1 MSFLDSLF
9 GGSAKKRDLAESNRA
24 ATSAL
29 NNSRTAQIARLEGA
43 VTPARAD
50 INAGM
55 TGATDALNRGYDT
68 ARGDVTTNYGGAETA
83 INDGMGRARSLLNP
97 MIEMGGGYDRMY
109 GDALG
114 ANGTAART
122 AFFDQNVRGNTD
134 FAYADELAA
143 KQMQAK
149 LNASGIT
156 GGRAGALQLR
166 QGAQRIEDRTNQYL
180 DRIAQQGARG
190 AQTATTL
197 AGMEGNAGTQIA
209 GIRTGLGDRL
219 SGLET
224 GRGTALGNVQMQGG
238 QMLSGIGMQ
247 NARDIAN
254 VEGNYGQGIAS
265 NAINYGNA
273 MSATRGQGLNTM
285 LQLAGIGI
293 QGSTPGRNGVTPFG
307 NMADGVK
314 NAAQASA
321 NLFSGGSTAQPFKNN
336 WTNVVQRG

>member
-9 GGSAKKRDLAESNRA
+9 GGKAKSRDLASANQS

-29 NNSRTAQIARLEGA
+29 NNSRTAQLAALNGSVA
-43 VTPARAD
+43 PARAD

-55 TGATDALNRGYDT
+55 TGATDALNRGYDR
-68 ARGDVTTNYGGAETA
+68 ARGDLSTNYGGAETA

-97 MIEMGGGYDRMY
+97 MIEMGGKFDRMY

-114 ANGTAART
+114 ANGAAART

-238 QMLSGIGMQ
+238 QALSGIGMQ
-247 NARDIAN
+247 NARDIAG

-293 QGSTPGRNGVTPFG
+293 QGFTPGRTRATPFG
-307 NMADGVK
+307 NMATGIG
-314 NAAQASA
+314 NMFGPRSTSMPPA
-321 NLFSGGSTAQPFKNN
+321 GSWNTTVTRA
-336 WTNVVQRG
+336 

>member
-9 GGSAKKRDLAESNRA
+9 GGSAKKRDLASANA
-24 ATSAL
+24 SATSAL
-29 NNSRTAQIARLEGA
+29 GASRTAQLSALTGGVGSARS
-43 VTPARAD
+43 D

-55 TGATDALNRGYDT
+55 TGATDALNRGYDR
-68 ARGDVTTNYGGAETA
+68 ARVDLSTNYGNAEGA
-83 INDGMGRARSLLNP
+83 INSGMDRARGLLNP
-97 MIEMGGGYDRMY
+97 MIALGGQYGRMY
-109 GDALG
+109 ADAMG
-114 ANGTAART
+114 ANGAGART
-122 AFFDQNVRGNTD
+122 AFYDQNVRNNTD
-134 FAYADELAA
+134 FAYADDLAA
-143 KQMQAK
+143 KQLQAK

-156 GGRAGALQLR
+156 GGRAGALQMR

-190 AQTATTL
+190 AQFAGQL

-238 QMLSGIGMQ
+238 QALSNVGLQ

-254 VEGNYGQGIAS
+254 VEGNYGQGMAS

-273 MSATRGQGLNTM
+273 LSATRGQGLNTM
-285 LQLAGIGI
+285 LQLAGTAIRGA
-293 QGSTPGRNGVTPFG
+293 TPGFGGVSAFG
-307 NMADGVK
+307 NMYGSVFG
-314 NAAQASA
+314 SGA
-321 NLFSGGSTAQPFKNN
+321 NKPQMPAGGYLPYPNRPWA
-336 WTNVVQRG
+336 